1 MTGIS
6 GLHVNIPPV
15 AAVENKEGAYLTGP
29 IGATFTRRLSLRDLS
44 CHQSAVAAV
53 SQREERLRVNHTKR
67 NEKNQEKR
75 SIFIPTQTLQRNS
88 IHDMFAMS
96 FKDSSAFLWRLIISS
111 MMNLTS
117 QSKGIGRLAP
127 SIAGFYLVTRR

>member
-75 SIFIPTQTLQRNS
+75 
-88 IHDMFAMS
+88 
-96 FKDSSAFLWRLIISS
+96 RLIISS